1 MEEALECYD
10 MCVGLLKTQTS
21 EMEKITILLP
31 NLSVDNAISIEEVR
45 YKRS

>member
-10 MCVGLLKTQTS
+10 MCVGLLKCQSS

-31 NLSVDNAISIEEVR
+31 NLSMDSAISLEEVQT
-45 YKRS
+45 K